1 VPDPNFSVIIPC
13 YNEEEAIHD
22 TIRRLRANLGR
33 QDSYEIIVIDD
44 GSTDGTAKLLAQLS
58 TEDLS
63 LRILTH
69 ERNMGYGAALKSGI
83 QKSRSDIIV
92 ITDADGTYPCEPI
105 LDMLTLLNDAEADMV
120 VGSRTG
126 ANVSYPFLRRIP
138 KVFLRRYASWI
149 AGKNIPDL
157 NSGLRIFRKSIS
169 LRFFN
174 ILPDGFSFTTTITLS
189 MITNFYD
196 VRYFPVDYAQRVG
209 RSKIRPIK
217 DTATFLQLIVRTG
230 VYFAP
235 LRVFFPIG
243 LILGTTSIL
252 SLFYDLL
259 ILHDLTEKT
268 LILLMFFMNTMM
280 FALLADMI
288 DKRSQR

>member
-1 VPDPNFSVIIPC
+1 MPDPNFSVIIPC

>member
-1 VPDPNFSVIIPC
+1 MPDPNFSVIIPC

-105 LDMLTLLNDAEADMV
+105 LDMLTLLNDAEVDMV

>member
-22 TIRRLRANLGR
+22 TIRRLRADLGR

>member
-1 VPDPNFSVIIPC
+1 MPDPNFSVIIPC

-22 TIRRLRANLGR
+22 TIRRLRADLGR